1 MVEKLSGLDRYPWTG
16 HATLM
21 GNRKQDWQSV
31 IEVLSL
37 FARGEGTARRRY
49 REFVAQDLGEGDSDA
64 LLGGGLVRGYGG
76 WEGLKR
82 LRREH
87 MHCIGDERI
96 LGDSDFVE
104 RALAQDT
111 LAVEKGTQRILDG
124 WDLERLISRVCQYCG
139 VKEDRLTQKARGND
153 LSLAKALICLWGSQE
168 LKLSL
173 REMAHPLSISQPA
186 VSQWAKRGE
195 EYCREQGIEFVTS
208 TSCRSSNHSAR
219 AFNPICRRRASR

>member
-1 MVEKLSGLDRYPWTG
+1 MGRGL
-16 HATLM
+16 
-21 GNRKQDWQSV
+21 
-31 IEVLSL
+31 E
-37 FARGEGTARRRY
+37 RRRIFY
-49 REFVAQDLGEGDSDA
+49 ADADKQNFLARLGEALARSGFQCLAWAVMTNHYHLLIRVGDQPLVKFREFVAQDLGEGDSDA

-173 REMAHPLSISQPA
+173 REIAHPLSISQPA
-186 VSQWAKRGE
+186 VSQWVKRGE
-195 EYCREQGIEFVTS
+195 EYCREQGIEFEVIDS
-208 TSCRSSNHSAR
+208 
-219 AFNPICRRRASR
+219 